1 MKLNRVDW
9 KQLSLDVLMTIE
21 LWLQK
26 PSAFVFRLKQVFSR
40 DKLAHGGKD
49 KLAVA

>member
-9 KQLSLDVLMTIE
+9 KQLSLDMLMTIE

-26 PSAFVFRLKQVFSR
+26 PSAFGFGQKNVLQRQVGTMR
-40 DKLAHGGKD
+40 QK
-49 KLAVA
+49 